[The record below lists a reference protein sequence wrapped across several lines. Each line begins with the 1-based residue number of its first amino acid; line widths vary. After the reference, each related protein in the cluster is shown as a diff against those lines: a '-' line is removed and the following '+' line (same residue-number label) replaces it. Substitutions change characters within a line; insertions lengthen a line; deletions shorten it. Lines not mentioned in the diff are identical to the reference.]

1 MVITTAVITTTTITF
16 SANGFVTT
24 FVAFMITI
32 IITIIT
38 TTFFRITF
46 PSDTLPP
53 LLQPLRWHLHLD
65 QLHQLGW
72 VAVVL
77 DALLPLLLRRP
88 RQPPVDHPNV
98 PLDVVVVL
106 GAVAAEATHRPP
118 YVPCDVLRLEVLA
131 QLQPTAERAAAAV
144 GLVTVQPAAVVLQQR
159 WRLLLLLTALFN
171 TLVVSSDQTDV
182 VVGIAAILDV
192 QLLLLL
198 QRPRKSAEE
207 EEEGAYYSEF
217 IISVSVPEV
226 QRANVPHQVGAI
238 FGDVRLR
245 AAVGVGAAELAK
257 VAPQK
262 SRLPRR
268 AQTGAAADVR
278 LGVGEE
284 LAGAGEGLL
293 AVQPAAAVLLSLLL
307 LLLLLLLL
315 FGSCLMIT
323 AGKALVSFKLGRE
336 QSPLT
341 EVADDRGVHWV
352 GGP

>member
-16 SANGFVTT
+16 NSNGFVTT
-24 FVAFMITI
+24 LVAFMITI

-131 QLQPTAERAAAAV
+131 QLQSTAERAATAAV

-159 WRLLLLLTALFN
+159 WRLLLLTALFN

-192 QLLLLL
+192 QHLLLF
-198 QRPRKSAEE
+198 QRPRKSAKV
-207 EEEGAYYSEF
+207 EGAYYSEF

-226 QRANVPHQVGAI
+226 QRANVPHQVRTVLS
-238 FGDVRLR
+238 DVRLR

-307 LLLLLLLL
+307 LLLLLLL

-323 AGKALVSFKLGRE
+323 AGKALVPLELGCE

-352 GGP
+352 VVP